1 MRNIHQRLLKK
12 QARFWLNDVRPPR
25 TTLPS
30 QRRKILLRILPTQR
44 KLQPTLAIRIPM
56 TGPLITASLGQD
68 GHDLVPERG
77 SSNRSRSFAVIS
89 GARRKSGDDDCR
101 QTCKE
106 RQRSGKEFRHVWR
119 EFEVGI
125 WWDLGG
131 STSLSDFRRS
141 GARELLKQGVRQL
154 ERPRRIDARISQPL
168 AGVEVKTDVYVAGHL
183 DGRLMES

>member
-1 MRNIHQRLLKK
+1 
-12 QARFWLNDVRPPR
+12 
-25 TTLPS
+25 
-30 QRRKILLRILPTQR
+30 
-44 KLQPTLAIRIPM
+44 
-56 TGPLITASLGQD
+56 
-68 GHDLVPERG
+68 
-77 SSNRSRSFAVIS
+77 
-89 GARRKSGDDDCR
+89 
-101 QTCKE
+101 
-106 RQRSGKEFRHVWR
+106 VWR

-141 GARELLKQGVRQL
+141 GAREPLKQGVCQL